1 MSIGESTEKSKGY
14 FSKYESFTRSSRFKP
29 EAYFYRPPMY
39 LLSDANIVK
48 AGSGAKE
55 K

>member
-1 MSIGESTEKSKGY
+1 MPQWEVGI
-14 FSKYESFTRSSRFKP
+14 
-29 EAYFYRPPMY
+29 AYILSGKAQYIAIIHTLFA
-39 LLSDANIVK
+39 LSDANIVK